1 MCCLKLSFK
10 LIAEMT
16 PFDYV
21 SKHIWISDYRKQLY
35 RYVFTKFLPETNED
49 NNNASVKKRE
59 SLIENETK
67 LPHIMKERTIAF
79 SDLHEALK
87 TVLGFHGT
95 DDKIIEVK
103 TILQLNERDH
113 LAINYRSYCG
123 IVAFAERY
131 LNKSPVSEDRC
142 DEVSPTWNIPRGSH

>member
-1 MCCLKLSFK
+1 
-10 LIAEMT
+10 MT

-35 RYVFTKFLPETNED
+35 RYVFTKFLPEANED
-49 NNNASVKKRE
+49 NNNASAKKRE
-59 SLIENETK
+59 SIIENDTK
-67 LPHIMKERTIAF
+67 SSGIMKERTIAF
-79 SDLHEALK
+79 SDLHGALK

-95 DDKIIEVK
+95 DEKIIEVR

-113 LAINYRSYCG
+113 FAINYRSWCG

-131 LNKSPVSEDRC
+131 LNKTPRSEDRC
-142 DEVSPTWNIPRGSH
+142 DEVAIL